1 MQERKGFM
9 GSIPLEKNLDWWW
22 YRAKYNLL
30 NFILLKSNLKNN
42 IKILEIG
49 PGLGNNVSL
58 LNKFGYVDVLE
69 NEQEFIDYLQL
80 TQHKKIKKIYKSL
93 GEVNHKY
100 DLIIMLDVL
109 EHIENSKEFM
119 ISLNAIL
126 NNDGFIIL
134 GVPAYQS
141 LWSAHDEKLLHFRRY
156 NWSKLYNDCSSYHVS
171 ERYGLNYLLLPI
183 RYLQIKLNKTTTI
196 NDTGDFINKV
206 LYLIS
211 FIEVILRK
219 LGINPKFGISIYA
232 KLKKKN

>member
-80 TQHKKIKKIYKSL
+80 TQHKKIKKYIKVS
-93 GEVNHKY
+93 VK
-100 DLIIMLDVL
+100 LIT
-109 EHIENSKEFM
+109 N
-119 ISLNAIL
+119 
-126 NNDGFIIL
+126 
-134 GVPAYQS
+134 
-141 LWSAHDEKLLHFRRY
+141 
-156 NWSKLYNDCSSYHVS
+156 
-171 ERYGLNYLLLPI
+171 
-183 RYLQIKLNKTTTI
+183 TT
-196 NDTGDFINKV
+196 
-206 LYLIS
+206 
-211 FIEVILRK
+211 
-219 LGINPKFGISIYA
+219 
-232 KLKKKN
+232 

>member
-1 MQERKGFM
+1 M
-9 GSIPLEKNLDWWW
+9 
-22 YRAKYNLL
+22 
-30 NFILLKSNLKNN
+30 LKSNLKNN

-80 TQHKKIKKIYKSL
+80 TQHKKIKKYIKSL
-93 GEVNHKY
+93 SEVNHKY

-134 GVPAYQS
+134 GVLVPVFMEYS
-141 LWSAHDEKLLHFRRY
+141 
-156 NWSKLYNDCSSYHVS
+156 
-171 ERYGLNYLLLPI
+171 
-183 RYLQIKLNKTTTI
+183 
-196 NDTGDFINKV
+196 
-206 LYLIS
+206 
-211 FIEVILRK
+211 
-219 LGINPKFGISIYA
+219 
-232 KLKKKN
+232 